1 MNGYSRI
8 NSETTRKFIAHIIQL
23 DAIAAADP
31 FQSFTPCYLEA
42 SRRGIQ
48 QTIVSDI
55 DRFWDMPGSNGVAAS
70 EACPNCRTRNADDLE
85 IIDGY
90 NCGAY
95 VRCSCGHEYTIEDQF
110 SN

>member
-1 MNGYSRI
+1 MNEFS
-8 NSETTRKFIAHIIQL
+8 NHLCQL
-23 DAIAAADP
+23 AVFAAADP
-31 FQSFTPCYLEA
+31 FQNGLEA
-42 SRRGIQ
+42 FRQPCWS
-48 QTIVSDI
+48 VSNIGASI
-55 DRFWDMPGSNGVAAS
+55 DAYWDTPGTNGVAAS

-85 IIDGY
+85 IVDGY